1 MSIDNADPV
10 AVLRT
15 AVQVASA
22 PLFRLNDQPSRRPS
36 PVVGEAVNRALGAF
50 VATARPVQAQ
60 LAALISADPLGPVAT
75 AVNHVR
81 LAFGHFGTDEDRLD
95 AACAELDA
103 ARKALDGQEA
113 EDLPNLHPPI
123 RG

>member
-15 AVQVASA
+15 AVRVASD
-22 PLFRLNDQPSRRPS
+22 PLFRLNDQSARRPS
-36 PVVGEAVNRALGAF
+36 PVVGEVVNRALGAF

-60 LAALISADPLGPVAT
+60 LAALISADPLGPVAE

-81 LAFGHFGTDEDRLD
+81 VAFGHFGSDEGRLD
-95 AACAELDA
+95 AACAELEA
-103 ARKALDGQEA
+103 AQKALEGREVDE
-113 EDLPNLHPPI
+113 LPNPHPPI

>member
-15 AVQVASA
+15 AVRVASA
-22 PLFRLNDQPSRRPS
+22 PLFRLNDVPAQRPS
-36 PVVGEAVNRALGAF
+36 PVEGEAVNRALGAF

-60 LAALISADPLGPVAT
+60 LAALISADPSGPVAT

-81 LAFGHFGTDEDRLD
+81 LAFGHVGSDESRLD

-103 ARKALDGQEA
+103 ARKALEEEEIGES
-113 EDLPNLHPPI
+113 PNTRPPI